1 MALLTLT
8 RVSALAIIL
17 LPLIAIQNR
26 GTGPSSIVS
35 AAPAVVVN
43 KRLFAPKGPLSD
55 AIDGAHILL
64 QNDVDSATAKYSFL
78 LLSKPR
84 NYQDAATAC
93 NNMFDTPFLYVPGSP
108 AAKELNSLLKSNA
121 VAQSEVAASTNYWVF
136 NAPLFPGFG
145 CFSLNKDTEKTQII
159 PCTKELP
166 IICFNSAPPRTVLI
180 QDTTRR
186 VDVNTAVGAIQ
197 GFRDQNSFR
206 FLGIR
211 YAEAPVGKLRFAAPV
226 PRAPFTSTFDAT
238 AFGYVCPQ
246 VSSSGVAL
254 LDSVINGAS
263 QSEDCLGLNV
273 FTPSLKSKG
282 AKGLPVMVYIHGG
295 GFTTF
300 AGSTVLFEPG
310 NLVSRGGVV
319 VVTIN
324 YRLGMLGFTENSAF
338 PRSEIPGNQ
347 AIHDQIL
354 ALRWVKNH
362 ITNFGG
368 DPARVTVVGES
379 AGALTTTSSRPILAI
394 LSRAA
399 SNRNANIMWGTTKDE
414 AGRFLED
421 YISSPYAANTGNY
434 DQIFQGL
441 LGAQRQE
448 TLIHSGLIEKYQ
460 PSANSQ
466 ELLNYFCTAYYF
478 YCPLQFLSRQIT
490 AARLSSSSSSN
501 GPSPRIY
508 NFRFDHGRSL
518 PLIDTPGKF
527 CGSDDHICHA
537 KDIIPTFGSGTAL
550 APFATQT
557 GDDARFSRQIIDRV
571 TSFAKT
577 GDPNPTAA
585 LVGVEN
591 SNADVMGVQWLPYDD
606 RNSILELN
614 LHSKMSAVDVKGGEE
629 EETSF

>member
-1 MALLTLT
+1 
-8 RVSALAIIL
+8 
-17 LPLIAIQNR
+17 
-26 GTGPSSIVS
+26 
-35 AAPAVVVN
+35 
-43 KRLFAPKGPLSD
+43 
-55 AIDGAHILL
+55 
-64 QNDVDSATAKYSFL
+64 
-78 LLSKPR
+78 
-84 NYQDAATAC
+84 
-93 NNMFDTPFLYVPGSP
+93 MFDTPFLYVPGSP

-145 CFSLNKDTEKTQII
+145 CSSLNKDTEKTQII

-186 VDVNTAVGAIQ
+186 VDVKTAVGAIQ

-338 PRSEIPGNQ
+338 PRSDIPGNQ

-354 ALRWVKNH
+354 ALQWVKNH
-362 ITNFGG
+362 IANFGG
-368 DPARVTVVGES
+368 DPARVTVFGES
-379 AGALTTTSSRPILAI
+379 AGAVSIRALLSAPSAWDLYTNVISLSDPINISFKAPKDATETAAYFFDALKCAITDIECARSKPISDVLAAQEEANKKMLIAQNWTTAYLMYRPTVDNDL
-394 LSRAA
+394 LSADF
-399 SNRNANIMWGTTKDE
+399 SDLVKSGQYNRNANIMWGTTKDE

-434 DQIFQGL
+434 DQVFQGL

-460 PSANSQ
+460 PLANSQ
-466 ELLNYFCTAYYF
+466 ELLNYFYTAYYF
-478 YCPLQFLSRQIT
+478 YCPLQFFSRQIT
-490 AARLSSSSSSN
+490 SARLSSSSSSN

-591 SNADVMGVQWLPYDD
+591 SNADVMGVQWLPYGD

-614 LHSKMSAVDVKGGEE
+614 LQSKMSAVDVKGGEE